1 MAAQTGRH
9 SFISEEVFDFNLQK
23 DSGAAWTGVRA
34 PASVSGWDMDMS
46 FNGCVTFIFLFNTL
60 YMYLPPFFPRGCF
73 HADYFHQGI
82 SRQCKGPHQLNRLY
96 ICTVYGQDM
105 RS

>member
-1 MAAQTGRH
+1 MAVQTGRY
-9 SFISEEVFDFNLQK
+9 SFISEKVFDFNLQK
-23 DSGAAWTGVRA
+23 DSGAARMGVRA

-46 FNGCVTFIFLFNTL
+46 FNGCVTFTFIFNTL

-73 HADYFHQGI
+73 HANYFHQGI
-82 SRQCKGPHQLNRLY
+82 SRRCKGPHQPNRLY
-96 ICTVYGQDM
+96 THTVYEQDR